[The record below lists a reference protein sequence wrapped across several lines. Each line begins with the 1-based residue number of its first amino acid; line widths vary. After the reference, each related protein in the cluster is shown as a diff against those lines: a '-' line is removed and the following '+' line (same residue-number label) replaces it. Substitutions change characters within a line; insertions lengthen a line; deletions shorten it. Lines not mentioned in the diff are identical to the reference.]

1 MNLRVRDD
9 GARATEVVS
18 GQRLP
23 SPSQREGGRFSVKGN
38 RLEARTVLDRAAFS
52 HRQKPAGSHRRA
64 LSGMR

>member
-23 SPSQREGGRFSVKGN
+23 SPSQREGGGRFSVKGN

-52 HRQKPAGSHRRA
+52 HRQKR
-64 LSGMR
+64 